1 MRMSSVSHGDS
12 LGYTVRNVATG
23 RQRSW
28 LLHIGQAKQLATR
41 LSRIEKARSKIIAGK
56 GLLE

>member
-1 MRMSSVSHGDS
+1 MSHGDS